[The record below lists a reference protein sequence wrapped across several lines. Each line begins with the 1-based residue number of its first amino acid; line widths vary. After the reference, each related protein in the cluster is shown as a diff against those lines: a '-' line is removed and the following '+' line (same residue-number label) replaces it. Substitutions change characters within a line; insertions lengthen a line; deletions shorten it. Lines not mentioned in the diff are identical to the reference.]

1 MRACVGRSRM
11 KGGATGAPNV
21 ARFLPVHL
29 DSSGRKMPSLVIME
43 VMNQPDLRN

>member
-1 MRACVGRSRM
+1 MRACVGQSQM

-29 DSSGRKMPSLVIME
+29 DSSGGKMPSLVITE
-43 VMNQPDLRN
+43 VMNQLNLRN